1 MPNVRL
7 TYEGFKVENETYF
20 EVVNILSEHYFNE
33 LSDVIYLNIDLED
46 LNILFQEL
54 LGDNENGLNFLVKT
68 CLELLGSIQ
77 HTQDGEQTLQEF
89 SFSDATN
96 FYQPLIDLTTKW
108 EQDSINDPHP
118 ALPFIA
124 LFITVAT
131 QMGER
136 ELSSNTNQESES
148 FDFRNFYGPLYNTL
162 GLSSYDKSRLQSDT
176 YFKRT
181 FSDEGSESSNLFKRF
196 SDWLDSKYPSFKNT
210 FKTSD
215 HRRHQDWIL
224 NQALINSKDIY
235 ELADFFKY
243 SRIIRDSNPDKN
255 LLFTKLKD
263 YLKSKPI
270 KARSFSKSIRN
281 YISIPEFTEIIASI
295 IKIKFDNWDGESL
308 SPDKGKQFEL
318 FHKIEIDNEQK
329 IINNIKGEFNLSNL
343 EDFNLEEFRIKNPS
357 AKDSEIDVFKD
368 ETSDRCF
375 IESLSKIYFESTR
388 WKVDSP
394 NLRVTVAT
402 YLKKIMVFQ
411 LDESQTD
418 FNPNPVWKEVNKNE
432 TLRSEETYIAVCE
445 EDLLDMLLDYLNS
458 NSEYLDNDDYSYTL
472 DSDGTQLNVVR
483 DIRLN
488 TNRSSEGLSEYLDV
502 FSLKERESS
511 LIELTNGL
519 KSAERIYL
527 YNELPDIIIPKD
539 YINASSK
546 ILLNINGSSFNF
558 DISDDLILY
567 SSQYVQLLDED
578 TEEVEISYYFESSD
592 ENILNYKDS
601 VKFWIKKPTYTNDL
615 NAGKIAYNFQY
626 DFGTEKVIWKNY
638 YPDVLLQ
645 EARENGYLSGGQ
657 FSIPS
662 IAYENMEVLDFDKK
676 EFPYNKNTDKLIF
689 IGKNP
694 NFLLEYS
701 KNESSENWMDNFDD
715 HKNLYLFEQE
725 KVLNE
730 GVQSTVQLD
739 SLILEEF
746 QPFIEMKKKIENDYV
761 WAVRYNSNLVNEK
774 IKIYQIGTKLPKSI
788 EATNPDGLERI
799 TKWKNTILEIDE
811 QINASE
817 ISIDSQLDLEHW
829 KKYIEK
835 ARSLNKHE

>member
-1 MPNVRL
+1 MPDVNL
-7 TYEGFKVENETYF
+7 TYESFKKEHTTYF
-20 EVVNILSEHYFNE
+20 RVAEILSNHYFNE

-46 LNILFQEL
+46 LNILFQEF

-68 CLELLGSIQ
+68 CLELLASVQ

-118 ALPFIA
+118 ALPFVA

-136 ELSSNTNQESES
+136 ELSGNVNQESEP

-162 GLSSYDKSRLQSDT
+162 GLSSYGKSRLQSDT

-181 FSDEGSESSNLFKRF
+181 FSDEGLESYNLFKKF
-196 SDWLDSKYPSFKNT
+196 SDCLDSKYPSFKST

-270 KARSFSKSIRN
+270 KAKSFSKSIRN

-343 EDFNLEEFRIKNPS
+343 EDFNLEEFKIKNPS
-357 AKDSEIDVFKD
+357 AKDSQIDVFKD

-375 IESLSKIYFESTR
+375 IESLNKIYFESTR

-445 EDLLDMLLDYLNS
+445 EELVDTLLDYLNS
-458 NSEYLDNDDYSYTL
+458 NSEYLDNGDYSYTM

-488 TNRSSEGLSEYLDV
+488 TNRSSEGLSEYLEV

-519 KSAERIYL
+519 MSSERIYL
-527 YNELPDIIIPKD
+527 FNELPDIIIPKE
-539 YINASSK
+539 YINEYSEIKLS
-546 ILLNINGSSFNF
+546 INGSDYDFK
-558 DISDDLILY
+558 ISADAVLY
-567 SSQYVQLLDED
+567 SKEYSYILDKE
-578 TEEVEISYYFESSD
+578 TEEVEISYFFESSE
-592 ENILNYKDS
+592 ENVLNYKDS
-601 VKFWIKKPTYTNDL
+601 VKFFIKNPTYINDI
-615 NAGKIAYNFQY
+615 NAGKMAYNLQY
-626 DFGTEKVIWKNY
+626 DFVTEKVNWKSY
-638 YPDVLLQ
+638 FPDTLLQ
-645 EARENGYLSGGQ
+645 DARENGYLSGGQ
-657 FSIPS
+657 FNIPS
-662 IAYENMEVLDFDKK
+662 IKYENKNSLDYEKK
-676 EFPYNKNTDKLIF
+676 EFSYSKKTEKLIF
-689 IGKNP
+689 IGRNP
-694 NFLLEYS
+694 LLLLQYS
-701 KNESSENWMDNFDD
+701 INESSENWMDNFQK
-715 HKNLYLFEQE
+715 HKNLYLFGQEQVFNDGI
-725 KVLNE
+725 KSSIQLGSLN
-730 GVQSTVQLD
+730 
-739 SLILEEF
+739 LEEF
-746 QPFIEMKKKIENDYV
+746 QPFHEMKKKIEDDFTWV
-761 WAVRYNSNLVNEK
+761 IRYNSNLFSEK
-774 IKIYQIGTKLPKSI
+774 IKIFQIGKKSPK
-788 EATNPDGLERI
+788 GLE
-799 TKWKNTILEIDE
+799 TSDNEELEKLNKWKNIILEIKE
-811 QINASE
+811 QINSSE
-817 ISIDSQLDLEHW
+817 ITLDSELDIGLW
-829 KKYIEK
+829 NKYIEK
-835 ARSLNKHE
+835 AEML

>member
-1 MPNVRL
+1 
-7 TYEGFKVENETYF
+7 
-20 EVVNILSEHYFNE
+20 
-33 LSDVIYLNIDLED
+33 
-46 LNILFQEL
+46 
-54 LGDNENGLNFLVKT
+54 
-68 CLELLGSIQ
+68 
-77 HTQDGEQTLQEF
+77 
-89 SFSDATN
+89 
-96 FYQPLIDLTTKW
+96 
-108 EQDSINDPHP
+108 
-118 ALPFIA
+118 
-124 LFITVAT
+124 
-131 QMGER
+131 
-136 ELSSNTNQESES
+136 
-148 FDFRNFYGPLYNTL
+148 
-162 GLSSYDKSRLQSDT
+162 
-176 YFKRT
+176 
-181 FSDEGSESSNLFKRF
+181 
-196 SDWLDSKYPSFKNT
+196 
-210 FKTSD
+210 
-215 HRRHQDWIL
+215 
-224 NQALINSKDIY
+224 
-235 ELADFFKY
+235 
-243 SRIIRDSNPDKN
+243 
-255 LLFTKLKD
+255 
-263 YLKSKPI
+263 
-270 KARSFSKSIRN
+270 
-281 YISIPEFTEIIASI
+281 
-295 IKIKFDNWDGESL
+295 
-308 SPDKGKQFEL
+308 
-318 FHKIEIDNEQK
+318 
-329 IINNIKGEFNLSNL
+329 
-343 EDFNLEEFRIKNPS
+343 
-357 AKDSEIDVFKD
+357 
-368 ETSDRCF
+368 
-375 IESLSKIYFESTR
+375 
-388 WKVDSP
+388 
-394 NLRVTVAT
+394 
-402 YLKKIMVFQ
+402 
-411 LDESQTD
+411 
-418 FNPNPVWKEVNKNE
+418 
-432 TLRSEETYIAVCE
+432 
-445 EDLLDMLLDYLNS
+445 MLLDYLNS

-558 DISDDLILY
+558 DISDDLIIY

-592 ENILNYKDS
+592 ENIELQDS

-615 NAGKIAYNFQY
+615 NAGRCTQFK
-626 DFGTEKVIWKNY
+626 DFGTEKVIWKITIQMSY
-638 YPDVLLQ
+638 FKKQ
-645 EARENGYLSGGQ
+645 ERMDTCQVVNLASHR
-657 FSIPS
+657 
-662 IAYENMEVLDFDKK
+662 YENMEVLDFDKK